1 MFWKRFNA
9 ASLLLSMV
17 LISTEY
23 CAQQGSMAITKF
35 PVLDDFTSNPALFGY
50 WQTPSFGALYNGG
63 LSKNDFKNNQTSL
76 FYNQGNET
84 HGLGAEFYR
93 EAQGY
98 TTQSNFKLGYSR
110 SGTGGKNLSWRAG
123 GAIKY
128 TQIKNDYE
136 SLLFPDQID
145 PFYGFILESQEDL
158 SNTPPSSFITAE
170 FGTSL
175 QYYNMMVNIYGSN
188 LIPILLSGED
198 DQKAELFSSRSYDYL
213 PATLKANAVYQFT
226 FANDFFLS
234 PGLELNYDFSK
245 SNPVSRALV
254 NFQWRSIVM
263 ANYSY
268 HSNGATKLMMGGRIK
283 DKVSLTAGISFYEEN
298 KIPGYTD
305 RTFFHFSIFTQL

>member
-1 MFWKRFNA
+1 MYWFNYKRVFIFIIFLH
-9 ASLLLSMV
+9 ASLSAVAQGEKLA
-17 LISTEY
+17 IS
-23 CAQQGSMAITKF
+23 KF
-35 PVLDDFTSNPALFGY
+35 PVLEDILSNPALFGY

-63 LSKNDFKNNQTSL
+63 LSKNEFKNNNTSL
-76 FYNQGNET
+76 IYNQGNET
-84 HGLGAEFYR
+84 HGFGAEYNR

-110 SGTGGKNLSWRAG
+110 SGTGGKNFSWRAG

-128 TQIKNDYE
+128 TQIKSDHE

-145 PFYGFILESQEDL
+145 PYYGFVLESQEDL
-158 SNTPPSSFITAE
+158 SNTSPPSFITAE

-175 QYYNMMVNIYGSN
+175 RYYNMMVNVHGSN

-198 DQKAELFSSRSYDYL
+198 DQKAQFFSSRSYDYL

-234 PGLELNYDFSK
+234 PGFELNYDFSK
-245 SNPVSRALV
+245 PNPVSRALV

-268 HSNGATKLMMGGRIK
+268 YSNGMTKLMTGGRIK
-283 DKVSLTAGISFYEEN
+283 DKVSLTAGMSFYKES

-305 RTFFHFSIFTQL
+305 RIFYHFSIFTQL